1 MNKFKEEN
9 SLLNQ
14 AWVMDPKKKVKDIL
28 KDLNI
33 PDLKIKDFFRLK
45 IGE

>member
-1 MNKFKEEN
+1 MGYGT
-9 SLLNQ
+9 
-14 AWVMDPKKKVKDIL
+14 KKKVKDIL

>member
-1 MNKFKEEN
+1 ME
-9 SLLNQ
+9 
-14 AWVMDPKKKVKDIL
+14 PKKKVKEIL